1 MILFASN
8 DKRLNKH
15 TRQSPSTNRV
25 EARVGDCAA
34 ATVGDR
40 DGVRVRFRR
49 TQQDHGH
56 DRQHPHT
63 HALKQWLVVFN
74 GVLIKMVLFVITKYL
89 VNNFI
94 TYFWRQQKQTPL
106 AQLELLLEL
115 F

>member
-1 MILFASN
+1 MTKGLISI
-8 DKRLNKH
+8 
-15 TRQSPSTNRV
+15 RV
-25 EARVGDCAA
+25 NHLPRIGLKPGSVICAA

-49 TQQDHGH
+49 TQQDHDH

-74 GVLIKMVLFVITKYL
+74 GVLINMVLFVITKYL

-106 AQLELLLEL
+106 AQLELQLEL